1 MKSIII
7 LGVTFG
13 FFVLCV
19 SCAAAPPVKKEPK
32 KLLPAAE
39 KDFRNT
45 EALAKAGDVKKA
57 LPKLKN
63 FVQANPESEYT
74 AEAYYQMGILH
85 QGSQQYLEA
94 IKDFSTLLN
103 LPITHQFEV
112 DGTLRLVRL
121 QIKISQFAE
130 AEKTLERSL
139 RWTSMTSNQF
149 IELETLRYEVASAQ
163 KRHLQALESLIV
175 LSEKSPQATER
186 DRHRA
191 LAIDSVDSRFTLDEL
206 RNIGD
211 SSKYSFVRPQAKFR
225 FGLLMA
231 EQHQYARAREY
242 FVETAALAPG
252 TALADR
258 ANTLVNQIDARN
270 RVDARTIGVVL
281 PLSGKQSA
289 IGYKAL
295 RGIQLGLGI
304 YGNPSGQSSGFKL
317 AVIDSEGNPDMAR
330 LAVERLV
337 QEDHVIAI
345 IGGLL
350 SKTASAEAAKAQEF
364 GVPTIMLSQKSGVT
378 QAGDFVFRNALTS
391 QMQVQYLVDVAMS
404 KLGMKNF
411 AVLYPN
417 DAYGVEFAN
426 LFWDEVRYRGGNIQ
440 GAQPYD
446 PQETDFRGYIQR
458 LVGTFYLEDRADEF
472 QLLAKAWTEKNPK
485 RSGKLASPPPE
496 ELLPPIIDFD
506 AIFVPDSAKAV
517 GQIAPML
524 AYNNVNNVRLLGT
537 NLWNSPSLISRGQR
551 FVENSI
557 FVDSVFA
564 ASPTFRGSEFFAS
577 YKGTFDEEPGLT
589 EIQAYDSALILRQ
602 IIAGGEETR
611 GGLQARMI
619 KLENFPG
626 AIGRLK
632 VNAER
637 EFQRPLTSLT
647 VRDGKVVE
655 AESRKR

>member
-1 MKSIII
+1 MKSIIV
-7 LGVTFG
+7 LSYTFA

-19 SCAAAPPVKKEPK
+19 SCAASPPMKKEPK
-32 KLLPAAE
+32 KLFPAAE
-39 KDFRNT
+39 KEFLNT
-45 EALAKAGDVKKA
+45 EALAKAGDAKKA
-57 LPKLKN
+57 LPKLRS

-74 AEAYYQMGILH
+74 AKAYYQMGILH

-94 IKDFSTLLN
+94 IKDFTTLLS
-103 LPITHQFEV
+103 LPIAHQLEI
-112 DGTLRLVRL
+112 DGTLRLARV
-121 QIKISQFAE
+121 QVKVSQFAE
-130 AEKTLERSL
+130 AERTLERSS
-139 RWTSMTSNQF
+139 RWAATTAEQLLD
-149 IELETLRYEVASAQ
+149 LEKLRYEIASAQ
-163 KRHLQALESLIV
+163 KKHLRALESLIILV
-175 LSEKSPQATER
+175 EKNVQTAER
-186 DRHRA
+186 DKFRV
-191 LAIDSVDSRFTLDEL
+191 LAIESVDSRFTLDEL
-206 RNIGD
+206 RAIGD
-211 SSKYSFVRPQAKFR
+211 SAKYSFVRPQAKFR

-242 FVETAALAPG
+242 FAETAGMAPG

-258 ANTLVNQIDARN
+258 ASTLVSQIDARN
-270 RVDARTIGVVL
+270 RVEALTIGVVL

-304 YGNPSGQSSGFKL
+304 YVPPGGQTSGFKL
-317 AVIDSEGNPDMAR
+317 AVIDSEGNPDTAR

-337 QEDHVIAI
+337 QEDHVIAL

-364 GVPTIMLSQKSGVT
+364 GVPSIMLSQKVGVT

-391 QMQVQYLVDVAMS
+391 QMQVQHLVDIAMS
-404 KLGMKNF
+404 KMGMKSF
-411 AVLYPN
+411 AILYPN

-426 LFWDEVRYRGGNIQ
+426 LFWDEVRYRGGSVQ

-472 QLLAKAWTEKNPK
+472 HLLAKAWTEKNPK
-485 RSGKLASPPPE
+485 RSGKLASPSPE

-557 FVDSVFA
+557 FVDSVFTTGA
-564 ASPTFRGSEFFAS
+564 TFRGSEFFEA
-577 YKGTFDEEPGLT
+577 YKKTFDEEPGLT

-602 IIAGGEETR
+602 IIAGGEHTR
-611 GGLQARMI
+611 SGLQARMQ

-626 AIGRLK
+626 ANGRLS

-647 VRDGKVVE
+647 VHEGRVVE
-655 AESRKR
+655 TESRRR

>member
-1 MKSIII
+1 MKSIIT
-7 LGVTFG
+7 LGITIG

-19 SCAAAPPVKKEPK
+19 SCVAAPPVKREAK

-39 KDFRNT
+39 MDFHKT
-45 EALAKAGDVKKA
+45 EALARAGDAKKA

-63 FVQANPESEYT
+63 FVQANPDSEYT

-103 LPITHQFEV
+103 LPIAHRFEV
-112 DGTLRLVRL
+112 DGTLRLARV
-121 QIKISQFAE
+121 QVKISQFAE
-130 AEKTLERSL
+130 ADKTLGRSS
-139 RWTSMTSNQF
+139 RWTTATSDQLL
-149 IELETLRYEVASAQ
+149 ELEKLRYEIMSAQ
-163 KRHLQALESLIV
+163 KQHLPALESLIV
-175 LSEKSPQATER
+175 LAEKSAQVAER
-186 DRHRA
+186 DKYRV
-191 LAIDSVDSRFTLDEL
+191 LAIDSIDSRFSLDDL
-206 RNIGD
+206 RKIGD
-211 SSKYSFVRPQAKFR
+211 SAKFSFVRQQAKFR

-231 EQHQYARAREY
+231 EQHQFARAREY
-242 FVETAALAPG
+242 FAETAALAPG
-252 TALADR
+252 TELADR
-258 ANTLVNQIDARN
+258 ANTLVSQIDARN
-270 RVDARTIGVVL
+270 RVDAHTIGVVL

-304 YGNPSGQSSGFKL
+304 YGNPGGQASGFKL

-330 LAVERLV
+330 VAVERLV
-337 QEDHVIAI
+337 QEDHVIAL
-345 IGGLL
+345 IGGQL

-364 GVPTIMLSQKSGVT
+364 GVPTIMLSQKAGVT
-378 QAGDFVFRNALTS
+378 QAGDFVFRNAVTS
-391 QMQVQYLVDVAMS
+391 QMQVQHLVDVAMS
-404 KLGMKNF
+404 KMGMKNF
-411 AVLYPN
+411 AILYPN

-458 LVGTFYLEDRADEF
+458 LVGTFFLEDRADEF
-472 QLLAKAWTEKNPK
+472 HLLTKAWAEKNPR
-485 RSGKLASPPPE
+485 RSSKLASPPPE

-506 AIFVPDSAKAV
+506 AIFIPDSAKTV

-537 NLWNSPSLISRGQR
+537 NLWNSPSLVSRGQR

-557 FVDSVFA
+557 FIDSVSTA
-564 ASPTFRGSEFFAS
+564 GPTFRGSDFFVTF
-577 YKGTFDEEPGLT
+577 KNTFDEEPGLT

-602 IIAGGEETR
+602 IIAGGEDTR
-611 GGLQARMI
+611 GGLQARMV

-626 AIGRLK
+626 AIGRLS
-632 VNAER
+632 VNSER
-637 EFQRPLTSLT
+637 EFLRPLTSLT
-647 VRDGKVVE
+647 VREGKVVDTE
-655 AESRKR
+655 TRRR